1 MDFDNNEFRRCLG
14 SFVTGVTI
22 VTMVDAGNV
31 PQGVTISSFS
41 SLSLEPPMVCFNL
54 GKASYLHGKILN
66 SDAFNVN
73 ILAAGQ
79 EGLSRKF
86 AERNDNRWDGVG
98 YTKGTHGCPVIDGV
112 SAVIECLTENI
123 YNGGDH
129 SIVTGHVVNLKV
141 FDNKKPLAYYRGGY
155 YSLGGEV

>member
-1 MDFDNNEFRRCLG
+1 MSFDNNEFKRCLG
-14 SFVTGVTI
+14 SFATGVTI
-22 VTMVDAGNV
+22 VTLVDASNA

-54 GKASYLHGKILN
+54 GKASYLHNKILN

-73 ILAAGQ
+73 ILSAGQ
-79 EGLSRKF
+79 AALSRKF
-86 AERNDNRWDGVG
+86 AESVGERWNGVK
-98 YTKGTHGCPVIDGV
+98 YEPGTHGCPILDGV

-123 YNGGDH
+123 YDGGDH

-141 FDNKKPLAYYRGGY
+141 FDNKQPLVYYRGGY
-155 YSLGGEV
+155 YSLGVEA